1 MKESKQCLKNFVVAR
16 ATSSIRDPLGPQYSI
31 PIASQTWK
39 TEERNDH
46 LLFKDELY
54 FQKKGLKRM
63 NLRKNKCISSTI
75 KKGHFQHN
83 NFNLV

>member
-1 MKESKQCLKNFVVAR
+1 MKYSKQCLTIFVVAR
-16 ATSSIRDPLGPQYSI
+16 ETSSIRDPLGPQCSV

-39 TEERNDH
+39 TKERNDH

-54 FQKKGLKRM
+54 FQKKYLKRM

-75 KKGHFQHN
+75 KKMSFRAQ
-83 NFNLV
+83 